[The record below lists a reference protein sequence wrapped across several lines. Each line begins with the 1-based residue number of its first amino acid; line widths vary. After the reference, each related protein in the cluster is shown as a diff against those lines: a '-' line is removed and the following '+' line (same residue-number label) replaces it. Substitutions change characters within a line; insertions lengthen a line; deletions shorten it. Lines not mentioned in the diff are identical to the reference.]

1 MEDFSS
7 LPCLYRDSAI
17 NELWEGRQNVLLT
30 QIHRDLQKVSD
41 WYTPADFVRNIL
53 AGYDETAVAAL
64 YAEISELAAYSN
76 LFQMNEKTIDL
87 CRRWNTFCHKLFHPY
102 QDLAMQEVESAS

>member
-1 MEDFSS
+1 MSFPDRNNPYNFDR
-7 LPCLYRDSAI
+7 LL
-17 NELWEGRQNVLLT
+17 NWRQNVLLT

-64 YAEISELAAYSN
+64 SAEI
-76 LFQMNEKTIDL
+76 
-87 CRRWNTFCHKLFHPY
+87 
-102 QDLAMQEVESAS
+102 